1 MAKGRLSKQEKYV
14 IEGMLKDNYSVSDIA
29 KELGRTE
36 KTIRAHAGTTQ
47 TTIKKKKRVKKQE
60 PPKPAKAK
68 DLMVNTT
75 AVKKSK
81 GAKRL
86 YGKRGIGGGKHVLPG
101 LETGRNPTG
110 MSLIT
115 QRYTL

>member
-36 KTIRAHAGTTQ
+36 KTVRAHAGTTQ

-75 AVKKSK
+75 AIKKSS
-81 GAKRL
+81 GVSIMTEAASQRGDLGDDSGTISRTAKNAI
-86 YGKRGIGGGKHVLPG
+86 YKISDN
-101 LETGRNPTG
+101 E
-110 MSLIT
+110 
-115 QRYTL
+115 

>member
-36 KTIRAHAGTTQ
+36 RAVQTYARATQ
-47 TTIKKKKRVKKQE
+47 ATVKKKKRARKQE

-68 DLMVNTT
+68 DLMVNIT
-75 AVKKSK
+75 AMKKSS
-81 GAKRL
+81 GVSIMTEAASQRGDLDSSSNTVSRTAKNAI
-86 YGKRGIGGGKHVLPG
+86 YKISDN
-101 LETGRNPTG
+101 E
-110 MSLIT
+110 
-115 QRYTL
+115 